1 MGCKDSLE
9 SVVKNHRVK
18 RGEMVGTGGRGIP
31 VLTGCSP
38 LICCLLERSLIFT
51 FSAESS
57 AVNMYPVWWLMD
69 WTSWNR

>member
-1 MGCKDSLE
+1 MGCEDSLG

-18 RGEMVGTGGRGIP
+18 RGEMVGTGGNGVP
-31 VLTGCSP
+31 VHTDCSP

-57 AVNMYPVWWLMD
+57 AANMYPVWWLMD